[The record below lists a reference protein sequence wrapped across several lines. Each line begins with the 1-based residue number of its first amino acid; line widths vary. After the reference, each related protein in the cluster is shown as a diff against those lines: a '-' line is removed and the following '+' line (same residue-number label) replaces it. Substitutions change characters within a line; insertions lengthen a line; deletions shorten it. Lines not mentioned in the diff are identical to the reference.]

1 MTIQFDCPYC
11 TSTLK
16 VPDSSAGKQG
26 DCPRCGT
33 KLVIP
38 NPITAEL
45 QSAPPTENVAPSPE
59 SEPVTS
65 TNAGEETGDQNPD
78 TSIESPTPRPMTSM
92 TSQYLRK
99 RRTSNLGGMLL
110 FLVFFSLML
119 GVAGYFYWAY
129 GPNLEGNLV
138 AARFDTEGV
147 KLEQPLKT
155 ASLGLSEEMV
165 QAVNQS
171 LKVTPR
177 RVQSDL
183 MEMLFFGS
191 EEGVLSV
198 RLKAGN
204 DTELVRVDLTG
215 DPALMDYISQKGVQL
230 DQSRISEFETYL
242 KQFYTEWYQF
252 LETGGVM
259 PDLLTY
265 RNKVGLNSLMGGLGY
280 HMEARVNHKIYPCV
294 HDDFQ
299 GGLYFLVPKGTLQ
312 FEILGRKMENG
323 WTKFPGKYQVQVTQQ
338 YPSKPE

>member
-1 MTIQFDCPYC
+1 MTIQFNCPYC

-16 VPDSSAGKQG
+16 VPDSTAGKQG

-33 KLVIP
+33 KLLIP
-38 NPITAEL
+38 NPIKAEI
-45 QSAPPTENVAPSPE
+45 QQTPSTENVAPIPQ
-59 SEPVTS
+59 SEPVASSDVDGQTEDH
-65 TNAGEETGDQNPD
+65 GPD
-78 TSIESPTPRPMTSM
+78 APQVSAESRPMSSM

-99 RRTSNLGGMLL
+99 RRKSNAGGVILFLL
-110 FLVFFSLML
+110 FFGLML

-138 AARFDTEGV
+138 AARFNPESA
-147 KLEQPLKT
+147 KLEQQLKA
-155 ASLGLSEEMV
+155 ASLGVSEDVV

-171 LKVTPR
+171 LKETSR

-183 MEMLFFGS
+183 MDMVFYGS
-191 EEGVLSV
+191 EQGGLFI
-198 RLKAGN
+198 RLKAGK

-215 DPALMDYISQKGVQL
+215 DPALMDYISQNGVQL
-230 DQSRISEFETYL
+230 DQPRISEFETYL

-252 LETGGVM
+252 LESGEVM

-294 HDDFQ
+294 HDDFE
-299 GGLYFLVPKGTLQ
+299 GGLYFLVPRGTLQ
-312 FEILGRKMENG
+312 FEILGRKLDNG
-323 WTKFPGKYQVQVTQQ
+323 WTSFPGKYQVQVTQE
-338 YPSKPE
+338 YPRTP